1 MTTYV
6 TTPIYY
12 PNDVPHIGTAYPT
25 LAADV
30 VARWSRLCGKETFF
44 LTGTDEHGKK
54 IENAA
59 LKKGLLPQQLVDE
72 LSKEFVSVFQWVGIS
87 YDRFIRTTDAD
98 HLRVVQEILRRT
110 NDHGDI
116 YKGIYEGRYCVE
128 CEAYYVPGDL
138 KDGCCPLHFR
148 PAELLRE
155 DCYYFRLSTYRDWLL
170 EYYRGHP
177 GFILPQSRY
186 KEVVSFVSGGLD
198 DLCISRSSFDWGIP
212 IPFDNDH
219 ITYAWF
225 DALLNYISGIGFL
238 DEPSKF
244 ETFWSST
251 THIIGKDILRFHAVI
266 WPAILKSAGI
276 SAPEKIFAHGFW
288 LINGQK
294 FGKSL
299 GNSIL
304 PDYLIGRYGLDPLR
318 YYVFRECPF
327 GDDGDFSEANLVLRN
342 NSELAKGL
350 GNVVQRVTTMIVKYC
365 DGVVPANHLREQADL
380 ELEEAANSALSAV
393 SNTLENLA
401 FSKALETIWDY
412 MTALNT
418 YTNAREPWK
427 LAKQR
432 DTHKLET
439 TLAHLAEGLRFLST
453 FTAPFMPDTASA
465 IARRIGLRDVPKVDQ
480 LRWGSTLAMKEVK
493 NGSPLFKL
501 LEAPSFDAPPKTDPV
516 SALP

>member
-1 MTTYV
+1 M
-6 TTPIYY
+6 
-12 PNDVPHIGTAYPT
+12 
-25 LAADV
+25 
-30 VARWSRLCGKETFF
+30 
-44 LTGTDEHGKK
+44 
-54 IENAA
+54 
-59 LKKGLLPQQLVDE
+59 
-72 LSKEFVSVFQWVGIS
+72 
-87 YDRFIRTTDAD
+87 
-98 HLRVVQEILRRT
+98 
-110 NDHGDI
+110 
-116 YKGIYEGRYCVE
+116 
-128 CEAYYVPGDL
+128 
-138 KDGCCPLHFR
+138 
-148 PAELLRE
+148 
-155 DCYYFRLSTYRDWLL
+155 
-170 EYYRGHP
+170 
-177 GFILPQSRY
+177 PQSRY

-219 ITYAWF
+219 ITYVWF

-276 SAPEKIFAHGFW
+276 SAPERIFAHGFW

-327 GDDGDFSEANLVLRN
+327 GDDGDFSEANLVQRN

-432 DTHKLET
+432 NTLKLET

-465 IARRIGLRDVPKVDQ
+465 IAQRIGLRDVPKVDQ
-480 LRWGSTLAMKEVK
+480 LRWGSTLAMKGVK
-493 NGSPLFKL
+493 KGLPLFKL
-501 LEAPSFDAPPKTDPV
+501 LEAPAFDALPKTDRV